1 MPLVRYRIRP
11 GAPFRSLPSAS
22 MLWGHLSW
30 AIRDL
35 EGTKA
40 LLEWIEA
47 HRGAIESGINPPLRL
62 SSAVPHGYLPRPILK
77 PLSVEETE
85 LRKRLK
91 AVRWVRPELFA
102 AMLFRGEEAL
112 QEALSAD
119 SQILVDDPF
128 LRLPR
133 TRVAMSRST
142 GAAAEGQLFEDAVYW
157 VRASLDVYA
166 EVESDAWADRVFRLL
181 AYVGR
186 TGFGGGASVGLG
198 AFEVSPPEPA
208 ELPRLQGKAEVLLG
222 PALLPA
228 GTRGYWKA
236 ALYWGRLGN
245 VYAHAPVPFK
255 RPYLRVQEGSVLLS
269 PEPKL
274 LDVTPAQAPDPKTRI
289 YEYLAPLTL
298 PAPEGVVE

>member
-30 AIRDL
+30 AIREL
-35 EGTKA
+35 EGESA
-40 LLEWIEA
+40 LQDWIEV
-47 HRGAIESGINPPLRL
+47 HRAAIENGTSPPLRL
-62 SSAVPHGYLPRPILK
+62 SSAFPQGLLPRPILK
-77 PLSVEETE
+77 PLGVEETE

-102 AMLFRGEEAL
+102 AMLSRGEEAL
-112 QEALSAD
+112 REALSAD
-119 SQILVDDPF
+119 GKMSVDDPF

-133 TRVAMSRST
+133 TRVAMNRST
-142 GAAAEGQLFEDAVYW
+142 GTAAEGQLFQDAVYW

-166 EVESDAWADRVFRLL
+166 EVESSAWADRVFHLL
-181 AYVGR
+181 VYVGS

-208 ELPRLQGKAEVLLG
+208 ELPRLQGEAEVLLG
-222 PALLPA
+222 PALLPPGA
-228 GTRGYWKA
+228 RGYWKA
-236 ALYWGRLGN
+236 TLYWGRLGN

-255 RPYLRVQEGSVLLS
+255 RPYLRVQEGSVLRS

-274 LDVTPAQAPDPKTRI
+274 LDVTPAQAPHSETRV

-298 PAPEGVVE
+298 PVPEGVVE